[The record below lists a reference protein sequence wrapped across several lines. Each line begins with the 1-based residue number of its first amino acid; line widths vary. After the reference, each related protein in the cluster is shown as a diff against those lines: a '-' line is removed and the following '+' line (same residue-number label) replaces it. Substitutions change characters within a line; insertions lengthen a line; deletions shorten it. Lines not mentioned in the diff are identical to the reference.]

1 MNRQDTVKYIADT
14 LEEVRTKIAAQGKK
28 RDCMVADELLN
39 YEYALEQQLID
50 LDKSN
55 NQQEQ

>member
-1 MNRQDTVKYIADT
+1 MNKQEIKDLLEATRVKIAD
-14 LEEVRTKIAAQGKK
+14 QG
-28 RDCMVADELLN
+28 RMVDDRLLSK
-39 YEYALEQQLID
+39 EKMLEQQLID

>member
-1 MNRQDTVKYIADT
+1 MNRQDIADE
-14 LEEVRTKIAAQGKK
+14 LEATRVKIAAQGKE

-39 YEYALEQQLID
+39 REYALEQQLID

>member
-1 MNRQDTVKYIADT
+1 MNRQDIADE
-14 LEEVRTKIAAQGKK
+14 LEEVRTKIAEQGKG
-28 RDCMVADELLN
+28 RECIWLRN
-39 YEYALEQQLID
+39 FEYALEQQLID

>member
-1 MNRQDTVKYIADT
+1 MNRQEIEDG
-14 LEEVRTKIAAQGKK
+14 LEEVRTKIAAQGKG
-28 RDCMVADELLN
+28 RECMWLQN
-39 YEYALEQQLID
+39 FEYALEQQLID